1 MLVTCSIVSRAV
13 VCVVN
18 PVRSPVQSV
27 CIVCCI
33 PQASCIMQHYFR
45 RFLGQPPL
53 PESVSPCFRRIRSCP
68 FLHRID
74 LARRSSPG
82 SWRFAYPSGSSQY
95 RCHSCSAIAWL
106 TLVDFVVLGCC
117 DRCRRSIR
125 CRFKF
130 WVVAVVQVRPR
141 LSKSKL

>member
-13 VCVVN
+13 VCVFN

-27 CIVCCI
+27 CVICCM
-33 PQASCIMQHYFR
+33 PQASCIIQHYFEDLWANLLFQNQSR
-45 RFLGQPPL
+45 LA
-53 PESVSPCFRRIRSCP
+53 SVEFVLVHL
-68 FLHRID
+68 LHRID

-82 SWRFAYPSGSSQY
+82 LWRFAYPSVSSQY
-95 RCHSCSAIAWL
+95 QCQSSSTKAWL

-117 DRCRRSIR
+117 GRCRRSIR